1 MNTLFIFYIIAQAQ
15 SQSRI
20 SKYKQA
26 RASAVGVESM
36 KKV

>member
-20 SKYKQA
+20 SRNKPA

-36 KKV
+36 KKI